1 MFRNAYNI
9 KLTLKEGKEKTARW
23 KVILPSPALAFSMI
37 TSDMEAR
44 LKSAAARR
52 VPLTMAS
59 VSGFLGLEKHLEL
72 SFMPETPT
80 SNSENTGNA

>member
-1 MFRNAYNI
+1 MRNRKYWA
-9 KLTLKEGKEKTARW
+9 KEGEEKIAWCKE
-23 KVILPSPALAFSMI
+23 ILPSPALAFSMI

-44 LKSAAARR
+44 LKSAAASR

-59 VSGFLGLEKHLEL
+59 VRGFLGLEKHLEL

-80 SNSENTGNA
+80 SNSENTQRMLKG